1 MQTVSQQ
8 ISVYPMGDEDA
19 KEVLEIYDASIRLDD
34 ATCVTQLPSW
44 QEWSE
49 AHDMCMRYVAKVSDR
64 VVGFVAV
71 SQVFCSPFYQGV
83 GEISVYVKKQYRK
96 AGVGTALLTRLIE
109 EVDSGVPSQTGGFYM
124 LQSRIFTNNESSIA
138 LHKKMGFRL
147 VGRREKILK
156 KNGVWRDMYVYERRA
171 RIDGEVSEY

>member
-1 MQTVSQQ
+1 MQTAEQQ
-8 ISVYPMGDEDA
+8 IFVYPMREEDA
-19 KEVLEIYDASIRLDD
+19 NDVLEIYDASIRLDD

-44 QEWSE
+44 KEWSGE
-49 AHDMCMRYVAKVSDR
+49 HDPGMRYVAKVADF

-83 GEISVYVKKQYRK
+83 GEISVYVRKQYRH
-96 AGVGTALLTRLIE
+96 AGVGTALLARLIQE
-109 EVDSGVPSQTGGFYM
+109 IDNKEPSQNNGFYM

-147 VGRREKILK
+147 VGRRKKILK
-156 KNGVWRDMYVYERRA
+156 KNGIWRDVYVYERRA
-171 RIDGEVSEY
+171 KE

>member
-49 AHDMCMRYVAKVSDR
+49 AHDTCMRYVAKVSDR

-83 GEISVYVKKQYRK
+83 GEISVYVRKQYRK

-109 EVDSGVPSQTGGFYM
+109 EVDSGEPSQTDGVYM

-156 KNGVWRDMYVYERRA
+156 KNGVWRDVYVYERRA

>member
-1 MQTVSQQ
+1 MQTAERQ
-8 ISVYPMGDEDA
+8 ISVFPMKEEDA
-19 KEVLEIYDASIRLDD
+19 KDVLEIYDASIRLDD

-44 QEWSE
+44 QEWSGE
-49 AHDMCMRYVAKVSDR
+49 HDPDMRYVAKVADL

-83 GEISVYVKKQYRK
+83 GEISVYVRKQYRH
-96 AGVGTALLTRLIE
+96 AGVGTALLARLIQE
-109 EVDSGVPSQTGGFYM
+109 IDNKEPSQNNGFYM

-156 KNGVWRDMYVYERRA
+156 KNGVWRDVYVYERRA
-171 RIDGEVSEY
+171 QIYGEGSE